1 MNSSILHRLGA
12 VIGVV
17 AMLLWGVSVGA
28 HADPAVDAP
37 PGTDT
42 PIGGAVI
49 DAPTLSLGDLGE
61 GQTLTFCC
69 AADTTSADLSFP
81 VPQGLAPVSLN
92 AILQLPVT
100 LRSGN
105 LIVTQNDRTISRID
119 LPLTD
124 QSPVVV
130 PLSGAE
136 VSGNYVSVT
145 LTVTAI
151 PLDPYCWDPLRPVR
165 LTYSSVA
172 FGGTEAIPTTV
183 AAFVPPVL
191 RKLTIA
197 VPPRP
202 SQAESNAAVQL
213 AAAMVTKFGGQNPDV
228 FVTPLPE
235 GTTSL
240 PGPSAPLERQVIIRE
255 GPAKGLSL
263 QGAGVPSL
271 LVSGQGD
278 ELTNQARLLADESL
292 RYALSPTA
300 VAGPLQVRLRLAG
313 NTTTLAQI
321 DQSELKAVALW
332 PEVGITLD
340 QARFGHPLHGVRLNL
355 IGSYTPVANDMG
367 GEVRVSVGG
376 QTIDRWPAD
385 AAGVIDRSIEIPDNL
400 LGRSTTVTVA
410 INTTGFHGGCGEYL
424 PIHLRIDGG
433 TTISVTPASPP
444 LPPGFRSLPQTL
456 MPRVQVGFGDADTF
470 LDTLRA
476 IQIVV
481 GLQRFS
487 PVALTTKVM
496 SLKQAIASPD
506 PAILIAADG
515 WNEKSIPLPI
525 SADKDRIDI
534 EALQPDDKPT
544 TLTLDPAIQFGSLQ
558 TVFDGKRTLLIAT
571 SNGAS
576 QQLDELLG
584 WLGGGSGRWS
594 GLDGRAIISVPGQ
607 LPVTVPN
614 EPAAAAPQAAAA
626 SGADKYS
633 WAWWVAG
640 GVVAA
645 AALGAL
651 AILLS
656 ARRTSDRLRFPDTKP
671 VTPVVCETGGD
682 STPE

>member
-1 MNSSILHRLGA
+1 M
-12 VIGVV
+12 
-17 AMLLWGVSVGA
+17 AMLLWGVPAGA
-28 HADPAVDAP
+28 YADPPDAP
-37 PGTDT
+37 PDA
-42 PIGGAVI
+42 PGGAVI
-49 DAPTLSLGDLGE
+49 DAPTLSLGDLGQ
-61 GQTLTFCC
+61 GQTLTFGG
-69 AADTTSADLSFP
+69 AADTTSTDLSFP
-81 VPQGLAPVSLN
+81 VPVGLAPLALN
-92 AILQLPVT
+92 ATLQLPVT

-105 LIVTQNDRTISRID
+105 LVVTQNDRVISRID

-130 PLSGAE
+130 PLAGAE

-151 PLDPYCWDPLRPVR
+151 PLDPYCWDPEHPVR
-165 LTYSSVA
+165 LTYSTIT

-183 AAFVPPVL
+183 AAFLPPVL

-213 AAAMVTKFGGQNPDV
+213 AAAMVTKFSGQNPDV

-235 GTTSL
+235 GATSL
-240 PGPSAPLERQVIIRE
+240 PTPSAPMERQVIIKE
-255 GPAKGLSL
+255 GPNKGLSL
-263 QGAGVPSL
+263 QGPGIPSL

-292 RYALSPTA
+292 RYALSPRA
-300 VAGPLQVRLRLAG
+300 VAGPLQYRLRVVG

-321 DQSELKAVALW
+321 DQAELTSVALW

-340 QARFGHPLHGVRLNL
+340 QARFGHPLHAVQLHL
-355 IGSYTPVANDMG
+355 IGSYTPVPNTTG
-367 GEVRVSVGG
+367 GEIRVSVGG
-376 QTIDRWPAD
+376 QTLDRWPTD
-385 AAGVIDRSIEIPDNL
+385 TGGVIDRSIDIPDNL
-400 LGRSTTVTVA
+400 LGRSTMVNVM
-410 INTTGFHGGCGEYL
+410 IYTTGFHGGCGEYL
-424 PIHLRIDGG
+424 PIHLRIDGS
-433 TTISVTPASPP
+433 TTVSVTPANPP
-444 LPPGFRSLPQTL
+444 LPPGFQSMPQSL
-456 MPRVQVGFGDADTF
+456 MPRAQIGFGDADTF

-476 IQIVV
+476 IQVVV
-481 GLQRFS
+481 GLQGFS
-487 PVALTTKVM
+487 PVPLTTKVM
-496 SLKQAIASPD
+496 SVKQALAGTD

-515 WNEKSIPLPI
+515 WTDKSVTLPV
-525 SADKDRIDI
+525 SSDNGRIDI
-534 EALQPDDKPT
+534 EARLPDNKPT
-544 TLTLDPAIQFGSLQ
+544 TLTLDPAVQFGSLQ

-571 SNGAS
+571 SNGAP

-594 GLDGRAIISVPGQ
+594 GLDGRAIIAVPGQ
-607 LPVTVPN
+607 APVTVPN
-614 EPAAAAPQAAAA
+614 EPTALAAPQSDAA
-626 SGADKYS
+626 SGAGKYS

-656 ARRTSDRLRFPDTKP
+656 SRRTS
-671 VTPVVCETGGD
+671 
-682 STPE
+682 

>member
-1 MNSSILHRLGA
+1 MPTIHPMNSSVLHRLAA
-12 VIGVV
+12 VVGVV
-17 AMLLWGVSVGA
+17 AILLWVPPGA
-28 HADPAVDAP
+28 YADPPDP
-37 PGTDT
+37 T
-42 PIGGAVI
+42 PGGAVI
-49 DAPTLSLGDLGE
+49 DAPTLSLGDLGQ
-61 GQTLTFCC
+61 GQTLTFDG
-69 AADTTSADLSFP
+69 AADTTSTDLSFP
-81 VPQGLAPVSLN
+81 VPQGLAPLALN
-92 AILQLPVT
+92 ATLQLPVT
-100 LRSGN
+100 LRSGS
-105 LIVTQNDRTISRID
+105 LVVTQNDRTISRID

-130 PLSGAE
+130 PLNGAE
-136 VSGNYVSVT
+136 VSGNYVTVT
-145 LTVTAI
+145 LTITAI

-165 LTYSSVA
+165 LTYVTIA

-235 GTTSL
+235 GDTSL
-240 PGPSAPLERQVIIRE
+240 PTPSAPLERQVIIKE
-255 GPAKGLSL
+255 GPNKGLSL
-263 QGAGVPSL
+263 QGPGIPSL

-292 RYALSPTA
+292 RFALSPKA
-300 VAGPLQVRLRLAG
+300 VAGQLQYRLRLAG
-313 NTTTLAQI
+313 NTTTLTQI
-321 DQSELKAVALW
+321 DQNELKAAALW
-332 PEVGITLD
+332 PEVEITLD
-340 QARFGHPLHGVRLNL
+340 QARFGHPLHDVRLHL
-355 IGSYTPVANDMG
+355 IGSYTPVPDNMG
-367 GEVRVSVGG
+367 GEARISVGG
-376 QTIDRWPAD
+376 QTLDRWPVD
-385 AAGVIDRSIEIPDNL
+385 TDGVIDRSVSIPDDL
-400 LGRSTTVTVA
+400 LGRSTTVNVM
-410 INTTGFHGGCGEYL
+410 IYTTGFHGGCGEYL
-424 PIHLRIDGG
+424 PIHLRIDGS
-433 TTISVTPASPP
+433 TTVSVKPANPP
-444 LPPGFRSLPQTL
+444 LPPGFRSMPQTL
-456 MPRVQVGFGDADTF
+456 MPRAQVGFGDGDTF

-487 PVALTTKVM
+487 PVPLTTKVM
-496 SLKQAIASPD
+496 SIKQALAGPD

-515 WNEKSIPLPI
+515 WTDKSVPLPI
-525 SADKDRIDI
+525 SSEKGSIDI
-534 EALQPDDKPT
+534 EALQPDNKPT
-544 TLTLDPAIQFGSLQ
+544 TLTLDPAVQFGSLQ

-571 SNGAS
+571 SNGAP

-607 LPVTVPN
+607 PPVTVPN
-614 EPAAAAPQAAAA
+614 EPTEVAAPQVDTGSAV
-626 SGADKYS
+626 DKYS
-633 WAWWVAG
+633 WAWWAAG

-656 ARRTSDRLRFPDTKP
+656 ARRTS
-671 VTPVVCETGGD
+671 
-682 STPE
+682 